1 MVFSDKKANMYEMSK
16 EEYAKLI
23 NHIIT
28 KTYQKTTRS
37 TKTKINKEIN
47 FAKKIIKLEN
57 KMEQYAHQS
66 TYVTLKDHKQNFKNK
81 LL

>member
-37 TKTKINKEIN
+37 TKTINKEIN
-47 FAKKIIKLEN
+47 FAKKK
-57 KMEQYAHQS
+57 
-66 TYVTLKDHKQNFKNK
+66 
-81 LL
+81 